1 MSIPRSYTASA
12 LTGPDGLGDVRI
24 LVDGKTWHLW
34 GRTGPERE
42 HALAD
47 AVAQGTLPVLVGAGL
62 GYTLRA
68 LAAQDIPVAVV
79 DREATIEG
87 ATGVRRQLGAHP
99 AVTWIDDDTPREVMS
114 RLDRWQADHGHAP
127 LAPIVM
133 PLYPR
138 LDADYYGTVA
148 SALKAGARV
157 DFRSRAEYPKF
168 RSATPRVLFI
178 DSGYFLCGEI
188 RASLARL
195 QVPHRALP
203 LERSATGSNDFI
215 KALLHAVVEFRP
227 DFMLTVNHFGLD
239 REGRLAGLLAD
250 LRLPLASWFVDNPA
264 LILHDYDHPG
274 AGNTAVFSFDSG
286 NLAMLRAR
294 GFALVA
300 HLPLATD
307 PQRFRPGMGASAP
320 AQWAADVSFVGNSM
334 TRPVEDCLENAALS
348 ESLRAQLPEVAAA
361 FGASGETDV
370 RTFLTARHPQWRA
383 ALDALPTPERRLA
396 LESLVTWEATRQ
408 YRLACVRGILGFSP
422 LIAGDKGWL
431 DQLDASG
438 GWRHLPPLDY
448 YADLP
453 RFYPLSAVSLNCTSR
468 QMAAAV
474 NQRVFDIPACGGFVL
489 TDHRPEM
496 DTLFEPGTEAV
507 TYASPEE
514 IPGMTAELL
523 ADTARRERVSR
534 AARARILA
542 EHTYEIRLGSLLS
555 SMRDTFGG

>member
-1 MSIPRSYTASA
+1 MPTERSYTAQPLA
-12 LTGPDGLGDVRI
+12 GPDGLADVRI

-34 GRTGPERE
+34 GRTGPQRER
-42 HALAD
+42 ALAD
-47 AVAQGTLPVLVGAGL
+47 GVAPGSLPVLVGAGL
-62 GYTLRA
+62 GHALRA
-68 LAAQDIPVAVV
+68 LAERNIPVAVV
-79 DREATIEG
+79 DREAELEA
-87 ATGVRRQLGAHP
+87 ATGVRRQLGHHP
-99 AVTWIDDDTPREVMS
+99 AVTWIDAHTPREVMD
-114 RLDRWQADHGHAP
+114 RLDRWQAEHGHAP
-127 LAPIVM
+127 LAPIIM

-138 LDADYYGTVA
+138 LDADHYGTVA

-157 DFRSRAEYPKF
+157 DFRRRAEYPKF

-188 RASLARL
+188 RASLTRL

-203 LERSATGSNDFI
+203 LERSATGSTDFV

-239 REGRLAGLLAD
+239 REGRLAALLAE
-250 LRLPLASWFVDNPA
+250 LRLPLASWFVDNPG
-264 LILHDYDHPG
+264 LILHDYAHPG
-274 AGNTAVFSFDSG
+274 ADNTAVFSFDSG

-307 PQRFRPGMGASAP
+307 PQRFRPGLAATAP

-334 TRPVEDCLENAALS
+334 TRPVMDCLENAAMDAT
-348 ESLRAQLPEVAAA
+348 LRAELTEVAAA

-370 RTFLTARHPQWRA
+370 RAFLAASHPQWRA

-422 LIAGDKGWL
+422 LIAGDEGWL
-431 DQLDASG
+431 AQLGASG
-438 GWRHLPPLDY
+438 GWHRLPPLDY

-489 TDHRPEM
+489 TDHRAEM

-507 TYASPEE
+507 TYDSPEE
-514 IPGMTAELL
+514 IPGLTAELL
-523 ADTARRERVSR
+523 ANPARRERVSR

-542 EHTYEIRLGSLLS
+542 EHTYEIRLASLLS
-555 SMRDTFGG
+555 SMRATFGG